1 MKSRNKAGLFEVYA
15 ARVWNMLNEGKS
27 FFIIFNLAIILLMTL
42 INFYPL
48 SKVLLSLAI
57 ILPLWV
63 IFYYFDFPLKYRY
76 WLWLLLFVN
85 VGLFRYYNFLAISL
99 IIIIYFAFTIG
110 WWGTIYYHLRMG
122 TSLLNFTRFWKLVLE
137 NSDST
142 SGNFMEQMPKSLI
155 VVTMNLIILEQG
167 INISGYVFF
176 VVLALILG
184 LLSNYFFF
192 KKVIKFETGE
202 KTKKI
207 NIKKRI
213 AKRVYVI
220 VIDGC
225 RRDKLLEANSK
236 NIKKMLEEGTEATA
250 MRTVYPSRTV
260 VCFSSMFTGASQ
272 KKHGVR
278 SNLVLGSLLG
288 KEELKTES
296 VFDVLEEK
304 GMKSKI
310 ISIAHLK
317 DVFGETV
324 ETYSAIHDN
333 ETVDAFAM
341 EKMKKLIEKEDPVLV
356 VTQLISPD
364 QTGHARGTSYP
375 EYERMIEK
383 VDKLI
388 GNFIAW
394 LKRKKKLNDSTIII
408 MADHGQSY
416 RGIGGHGHWDLGEKY
431 VPFIMYGKGIEKGKR
446 IEKETRILD
455 LAPTVSY
462 LLGIRPPKDSIGET
476 LI

>member
-1 MKSRNKAGLFEVYA
+1 MKSRSKASLFEIYA

-27 FFIIFNLAIILLMTL
+27 FFIIFNLAVILLMAI
-42 INFYPL
+42 INIYPL
-48 SKVLLSLAI
+48 TKVLLSLAI
-57 ILPLWV
+57 TLPLW
-63 IFYYFDFPLKYRY
+63 IFFYYFDFPLKYRY

-85 VGLFRYYNFLAISL
+85 VFLFRYYNFIAIGL
-99 IIIIYFAFTIG
+99 IIAIYFLFTIV
-110 WWGTIYYHLRMG
+110 WWGTIYYHIRMG
-122 TSLLNFTRFWKLVLE
+122 TSWLNFTRFWKLVLE

-142 SGNFMEQMPKSLI
+142 SGNFLEQVPKSLMI
-155 VVTMNLIILEQG
+155 VTMNLIILEQG
-167 INISGYVFF
+167 IKISNYVFF
-176 VVLALILG
+176 VVLALVLG
-184 LLSNYFFF
+184 ILSNYFFF
-192 KKVIKFETGE
+192 KKVIKVETGE

-207 NIKKRI
+207 NTKRKI

-225 RRDKLLEANSK
+225 RRDKLLEADNK
-236 NIKKMLEEGTEATA
+236 NIKKMIKEGTEATA
-250 MRTVYPSRTV
+250 MRTAYPSRTV
-260 VCFSSMFTGASQ
+260 VCFSCMFTGASQ
-272 KKHGVR
+272 KKHGVK

-288 KEELKTES
+288 KEGLKCES
-296 VFDVLEEK
+296 VFDVLKENDMK
-304 GMKSKI
+304 GKI

-317 DVFGETV
+317 DVFGNNV
-324 ETYSAIHDN
+324 ETYSAIHNN

-341 EKMKKLIEKEDPVLV
+341 EKMRKLIEKEDPDLV

-375 EYERMIEK
+375 EYTRMIEK

-388 GNFIAW
+388 GNFIRW
-394 LKRKKKLNDSTIII
+394 LKKNKKFEDSTIII

-431 VPFIMYGKGIEKGKR
+431 VPFIMFGKGIEKNKK

-455 LAPTVSY
+455 LAPTISY
-462 LLGIRPPKDSIGET
+462 LLGIRPPKESIGET